1 MDFKNPEKEPKPMFP
16 TVANA
21 LGVPADTF
29 MMPWPKK
36 PLGKAPGAK
45 TGANKGTSK
54 GTAKGHPKGH
64 SPGRTMKHRKPS
76 YEAGFG

>member
-1 MDFKNPEKEPKPMFP
+1 MFP

-36 PLGKAPGAK
+36 PLGKAPGGKGKVSAK
-45 TGANKGTSK
+45 TGH
-54 GTAKGHPKGH
+54 AKGHATGRAHK
-64 SPGRTMKHRKPS
+64 SPGKAKKNS
-76 YEAGFG
+76 YGFD